1 MQNLEKCIDKLL
13 EEKTVQNII
22 VKVGQGNNVL
32 CEIKKSAQERTLTDK
47 TLFDMASVT
56 KIVATTSLTL
66 IAIERGLLSLSD
78 YVDKF
83 FTTPEDKQT
92 MTIQHLLTHT
102 MGIGHKS
109 LLSATSYDDIQNYI
123 LNTPLDIPIG
133 SNVLYSCPGFILLGR
148 ILEKVFDNKLDI
160 LFEKYVAHPL
170 GMSLTTFLPSSSND
184 IVNSN
189 LAIDEKGLVN
199 DYNCRHLGGVCGN
212 AGLFSNIADM
222 TLYAKMLFSYGEPL
236 FSKNTF
242 DIAIKNYTPNMA
254 ESRALGYL
262 YVNEQYC
269 QTAELFQKGSIGH
282 CGHTGQS
289 IFACPKSKLY
299 VIILSDA
306 TISTLKKYG
315 KENYEEVMKMRHD
328 IHSAIKND
336 LYPL

>member
-13 EEKTVQNII
+13 DKKTVQNII

-32 CEIKKSAQERTLTDK
+32 CEIKKSAGQRTLTDK

-66 IAIERGLLSLSD
+66 IAIDRGLLSLSD
-78 YVDKF
+78 HVDKF
-83 FTTPEDKQT
+83 FATPKDKQAI
-92 MTIQHLLTHT
+92 TIQHLLTHT

-109 LLSATSYDDIQNYI
+109 LLGATSYDDIQNYI
-123 LNTPLDIPIG
+123 LNIPLDIPIG
-133 SNVLYSCPGFILLGR
+133 NNVLYSCPAFILLGR
-148 ILEKVFDNKLDI
+148 ILEKVFNDKLDT

-170 GMSLTTFLPSSSND
+170 GMNLTTFLPHPKND

-189 LAIDEKGLVN
+189 LIESEKGLVN
-199 DYNCRHLGGVCGN
+199 DYNCRYLGGVCGN
-212 AGLFSNIADM
+212 AGLFSNVEDM
-222 TLYAKMLFSYGEPL
+222 TTYAKMLFSYGEPL
-236 FSKNTF
+236 FSKKIF
-242 DIAIKNYTPNMA
+242 DIATKNHTPNMA

-262 YVNEQYC
+262 YVDERYS
-269 QTAELFQKGSIGH
+269 QTATLFQKGSIGH

-289 IFACPKSKLY
+289 IFACPKTKLY

-315 KENYEEVMKMRHD
+315 KENYEEVIGMRHD
-328 IHSAIKND
+328 IHSAIKSD
-336 LYPL
+336 LYPS